1 MRTILRSMSMVAA
14 LALVLWFGFDL
25 LARMDETPAEPP
37 NAPAQEPVIA
47 PEEVRIDLHGQG
59 DEWYVLI
66 DGRRI
71 SDTDELAAYL
81 AERHSGRPRVIIA
94 HPDCDAAAVAP
105 VVQASMREP
114 ETPLRMQRLD
124 AE

>member
-1 MRTILRSMSMVAA
+1 MSMVAA

-25 LARMDETPAEPP
+25 LARMDDTPATPP
-37 NAPAQEPVIA
+37 SAPADEPVIA
-47 PEEVRIDLHGQG
+47 PEEVRIDLHGEG
-59 DEWYVLI
+59 DAWYVLI

-71 SDTDELAAYL
+71 SDAEELASYL
-81 AERHSGRPRVIIA
+81 AEQHSGRPRVIIA

-114 ETPLRMQRLD
+114 ETPLRMQRLGG
-124 AE
+124 E

>member
-1 MRTILRSMSMVAA
+1 MSMVAA

-25 LARMDETPAEPP
+25 LARMDD
-37 NAPAQEPVIA
+37 APANSPTQPQSAPADEPVIA
-47 PEEVRIDLHGQG
+47 PDEVRIDLHGEG

-71 SDTDELAAYL
+71 SDSDELATYL
-81 AERHSGRPRVIIA
+81 AEQHSGRPRVIIA

-114 ETPLRMQRLD
+114 ETPLRMQRLE